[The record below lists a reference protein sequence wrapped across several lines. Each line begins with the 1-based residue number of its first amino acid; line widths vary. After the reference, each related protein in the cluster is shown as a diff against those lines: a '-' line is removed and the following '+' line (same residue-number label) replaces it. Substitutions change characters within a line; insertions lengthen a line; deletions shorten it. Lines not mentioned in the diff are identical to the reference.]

1 MVERYKREQRES
13 SLVPVWVFHGVFPSS
28 FLLALLSMRALIWQ
42 ILTKKS
48 ISQVGE
54 AAQCGGSSA
63 YTMLILAGMDGS
75 RKHTDLYSACRTSEE
90 RGGAEAG

>member
-1 MVERYKREQRES
+1 M
-13 SLVPVWVFHGVFPSS
+13 L
-28 FLLALLSMRALIWQ
+28 ALIWQ

-48 ISQVGE
+48 LSEVDE

-75 RKHTDLYSACRTSEE
+75 RKHTDLYSAWRTSEE
-90 RGGAEAG
+90 GKGLSQGRVNSPDLSIVKLRTGGD